1 MANEF
6 KKGQY
11 NISLPNV
18 SANSTLAIQ
27 KEQSFGDT
35 VSSGYNTID
44 TTGMRELEIII
55 TPKNISTVNFMT
67 LDGTSTNQ
75 LSLSVLSASSSFI
88 NIKFIRSSTTSTTW
102 AYVLYYNRSYSGD
115 DNIPSGYFSSAPSS
129 SNPLYPIGFFSGTLN
144 FNTSLTVRCE
154 VLPDKSAGGN
164 IQYSL
169 H

>member
-18 SANSTLAIQ
+18 SANSTLAIE
-27 KEQSFGDT
+27 KEQTFGDT
-35 VSSGYNTID
+35 IQRGYSID

-55 TPKNISTVNFMT
+55 TSRNVDSISFLTD
-67 LDGTSTNQ
+67 DGTSTNR
-75 LSLSVLSASSSFI
+75 LSLSVSNTPFI
-88 NIKFIRSSTTSTTW
+88 NIKFIRDSTTSTTW
-102 AYVLYYNRSYSGD
+102 AYVLYYNTAYSGD
-115 DNIPSGYFSSAPSS
+115 DNIASGYFSSAPSS
-129 SNPLYPIGFFSGTLN
+129 SNPLYPIGFLSNTLS
-144 FNTSLTVRCE
+144 FNTSLSIQCHPV
-154 VLPDKSAGGN
+154 VDKSPSVN

>member
-18 SANSTLAIQ
+18 SANSTLAIE
-27 KEQSFGDT
+27 KKQSFGNT
-35 VSSGYNTID
+35 VSGYNTID

-55 TPKNISTVNFMT
+55 TPKNIRTVNFMT
-67 LDGTSTNQ
+67 QGGTSTNQ
-75 LSLSVLSASSSFI
+75 LSLSVSSTSSFI

-115 DNIPSGYFSSAPSS
+115 DNIPSGYFSSTPSS
-129 SNPLYPIGFFSGTLN
+129 SNPLYPIGFLSGTLS
-144 FNTSLTVRCE
+144 FNTSLTIRCE
-154 VLPDKSAGGN
+154 VVPDKSAGGN

>member
-18 SANSTLAIQ
+18 SANSTLAIE
-27 KEQSFGDT
+27 KEQSFGNT
-35 VSSGYNTID
+35 VSTYYSID

-55 TPKNISTVNFMT
+55 TPKNINSITFLT
-67 LDGTSTNQ
+67 DDGTSTNQ
-75 LSLSVLSASSSFI
+75 LSLSVSNTPFV
-88 NIKFIRSSTTSTTW
+88 NIKFIRDSTTSTTW

-115 DNIPSGYFSSAPSS
+115 DNITSGYFSSAPSS
-129 SNPLYPIGFFSGTLN
+129 SNPLYPIGFLSNTFN
-144 FNTSLTVRCE
+144 FNTSLSIRCNAIAE
-154 VLPDKSAGGN
+154 HSPSGN

>member
-11 NISLPNV
+11 NISLPAV
-18 SANSTLAIQ
+18 SANSTLAIE

-35 VSSGYNTID
+35 VSTYYSID

-55 TPKNISTVNFMT
+55 TPKNINSISFLTN
-67 LDGTSTNQ
+67 DGTSTNR
-75 LSLSVLSASSSFI
+75 LSLSVSNTPFI
-88 NIKFIRSSTTSTTW
+88 NIKFIRDSTTSTTW

-115 DNIPSGYFSSAPSS
+115 DNITSGYFSSAPTS
-129 SNPLYPIGFFSGTLN
+129 SNPIYPIGFLSNTLS
-144 FNTSLTVRCE
+144 FNTSLSIQCNVDLE
-154 VLPDKSAGGN
+154 SSAGGN

>member
-18 SANSTLAIQ
+18 SANSTLAIE
-27 KEQSFGDT
+27 KEQSFGNT
-35 VSSGYNTID
+35 VSTYYSID

-55 TPKNISTVNFMT
+55 TPKNIDSISFLTD
-67 LDGTSTNQ
+67 DGTSTNK
-75 LSLSVLSASSSFI
+75 LSLSVSNTPFI

-115 DNIPSGYFSSAPSS
+115 DNIPAGYFSSAPSS
-129 SNPLYPIGFFSGTLN
+129 GNPLYPIGFLSNTLK
-144 FNTSLTVRCE
+144 FNTSLSIRCNA
-154 VLPDKSAGGN
+154 VLEHSPSGN

>member
-18 SANSTLAIQ
+18 SANSTLAIE
-27 KEQSFGDT
+27 KEQSFGNT
-35 VSSGYNTID
+35 VSTYYSID

-55 TPKNISTVNFMT
+55 TPKNINSISFLTD
-67 LDGTSTNQ
+67 DGTSTNR
-75 LSLSVLSASSSFI
+75 LSISSVSNTPFI

-115 DNIPSGYFSSAPSS
+115 DNILSGYFSSAPSS
-129 SNPLYPIGFFSGTLN
+129 SNPLYPIGFLSNTLM
-144 FNTSLTVRCE
+144 FNTSLSIQCNVDLEKT
-154 VLPDKSAGGN
+154 PGGN